1 MVIDK
6 LKEFLRMES
15 ASSILLLIA
24 ALLAMVVE
32 NSAEKHLYD
41 ALLGIPVEIKIGDFE
56 IAKPLLL
63 WINDGLMAIFFFLI
77 SLEVKREFLAG
88 ELSDPARVVLPV
100 IAAVGGMAVPAAIYA
115 SMNWGDPVA
124 MKGWAIPSAT
134 DIAFALGVL
143 ALLGSQ
149 IPQSL
154 KLFLMT
160 LAIIDDLGAIIIIAV
175 FYTTDLSFPSLLLAT
190 IAITVLFILNRG
202 GVLRLAPYM
211 LIGLVL
217 WAAVLKSGVHATLA
231 GVLTAFFIPF
241 KREAGETRTQLERME
256 HDLHPSVAYGIL
268 PLFAFAN
275 AGISFEGI
283 TLESILHPVPFGI
296 AAGLFI
302 GNQIGV
308 FGFTWLA
315 IKLGISKMPQDVG
328 WMQLYGVALLCGIGF
343 TMSLFVG
350 SLAFEQG
357 GPDFAVDDRLGIL
370 LGSLVSG
377 ILGYSVLRFF
387 SGDNGSALG
396 SGKSSNG

>member
-6 LKEFLRMES
+6 LKEFLRLES
-15 ASSILLLIA
+15 ASGIMLLIA
-24 ALLAMVVE
+24 TLLAMLAV
-32 NSAEKHLYD
+32 NSAAKPLYD
-41 ALLGIPVEIKIGDFE
+41 ALLGTPVEIRIGDFN

-77 SLEVKREFLAG
+77 GLEVKREILAG
-88 ELSDPARVVLPV
+88 ELSDPSRVVLPV
-100 IAAVGGMAVPAAIYA
+100 IAAVGGMGIPAVIYT
-115 SMNWGDPVA
+115 SVNWGDPVA

-143 ALLGSQ
+143 ALLGSR

-175 FYTTDLSFPSLLLAT
+175 FYTTNLSVSSLVVAAVSV
-190 IAITVLFILNRG
+190 AILYFLHRR
-202 GVLRLAPYM
+202 GVLALVPYM
-211 LIGLVL
+211 LVGLVM

-241 KREAGETRTQLERME
+241 RKEPGESLTQLEKME

-275 AGISFEGI
+275 AGISFEGV
-283 TLESILHPVPFGI
+283 TLASLLHPVPLGI

-308 FGFTWLA
+308 LGFSWMA
-315 IKLGISKMPQDVG
+315 IKLGIAKLPRDVT
-328 WMQLYGVALLCGIGF
+328 WIQLYGVALLCGIGF

-357 GPDFAVDDRLGIL
+357 GPDFAIDDRLGIL
-370 LGSLVSG
+370 LGSVASG
-377 ILGYSVLRFF
+377 IMGYIVLRLF
-387 SGDNGSALG
+387 S
-396 SGKSSNG
+396 KK